1 MKSSRFAP
9 ALVLDSSRNLLEGSS
24 SSLTEVLLRGAD
36 LKIETIFRHD
46 EHMDIHS
53 PIKDHVREI
62 SEFHE
67 TMVVD
72 GRWGA
77 GFMTLRQPA
86 DVPFAFGSR
95 PSLSLFLYNQDGTQA
110 TARPYLD
117 GSPITGVKGPNPP
130 ALYTEHDKMNY
141 ISCFDEGTNA
151 PSINFAYAFDSF
163 RYLVRD
169 AYAELLHHDGE
180 GNVLSGSLDGL
191 MEAYRTGADIK
202 VGITGLCDGLPG
214 GQELSNEVFVRLSYG
229 YHYQESDLFV
239 AETQPFVRVA
249 PGIPLTY
256 ATDNWDYCW
265 AIPHTDGK
273 VSVLALDPYTLG
285 FSRQELRCSIR
296 WFAEK

>member
-1 MKSSRFAP
+1 MTAYRP
-9 ALVLDSSRNLLEGSS
+9 ILTLDSQRSILEGSPS
-24 SSLTEVLLRGAD
+24 ALAEALNRGAD
-36 LKIETIFRHD
+36 LKIETFFRHD
-46 EHMDIHS
+46 EHMDIRS
-53 PIKDHVREI
+53 PIKDRVREI

-86 DVPFAFGSR
+86 DVPFAFGPR

-117 GSPITGVKGPNPP
+117 GGPVTGHKGPNPP
-130 ALYTEHDKMNY
+130 VLYTEHSKMNY

-169 AYAELLHHDGE
+169 SYTELLHHDGE
-180 GNVLSGSLDGL
+180 GKVLSGSLAAL
-191 MEAYRTGADIK
+191 MEAFSAGADLK
-202 VGITGLCDGLPG
+202 VGLSGLCDHLPG
-214 GQELSNEVFVRLSYG
+214 GQGLTSEIFVHIGYG
-229 YHYQESDLFV
+229 YYYQESRLFL

-249 PGIPLTY
+249 PAIPLTY

-265 AIPHTDGK
+265 AIPHTDGV
-273 VSVLALDPYTLG
+273 VSILTLDPYTLR
-285 FSRQELRCSIR
+285 FSRKEYRCSVR